1 MTDNADTHPS
11 RTSMPPA
18 RQQPAEIG
26 LGCWSFGDSYW
37 LQAQPEPGFGPLPF
51 SQKYKKIIRA
61 AIKSGIRH
69 FDTAQGYGNGISEQ
83 ITGQALQAGRPDVS
97 IATKTYYRPPD
108 TMRKGIERSLR
119 RLHTD
124 YIDIFYLHWPKPG
137 RDLRPHIEALE
148 SAREAGLI
156 RSIGVSNFSPAGIEP
171 LLEAGR
177 VDYCQFGYSLL
188 WRNAERELIPFCLN
202 RGISMVSYSSLA
214 QGLLAHPPGWME
226 ELPGTDPRRKL
237 TFSSAARRT
246 QVQSVISGVCAAARS
261 LGTSPARLSLA
272 WILERGWFRYVLFG
286 ARSVEQLLDCAG
298 AAQLSLPAE
307 ISQRLAELTAPLAEL
322 FAEEDNIFGHSP

>member
-1 MTDNADTHPS
+1 MIENADTHPS
-11 RTSMPPA
+11 RTSMTPA

-37 LQAQPEPGFGPLPF
+37 LQAHPEPGAGLPPPY
-51 SQKYKKIIRA
+51 QKYKKIIRT
-61 AIKSGIRH
+61 AIKTGIRH

-83 ITGQALQAGRPDVS
+83 ITGQALQTFRPDVS

-137 RDLRPHIEALE
+137 RDLRPHMEALE

-156 RSIGVSNFSPAGIEP
+156 RHIGVSNFSPACIQP
-171 LLEAGR
+171 LLQAGR

-188 WRNAERELIPFCLN
+188 WRNAERDLIPFCLSN
-202 RGISMVSYSSLA
+202 GISMVSYSSLA
-214 QGLLAHPPGWME
+214 QGLLAHPPGWLD
-226 ELPGTDPRRKL
+226 ELPHADPRRAL
-237 TFSSAARRT
+237 IPASSDHRV
-246 QVQSVISGVCAAARS
+246 QVRSVISGVCSTARS

-272 WILERGWFRYVLFG
+272 WILQRGWFRYVLFG
-286 ARSVEQLLDCAG
+286 ARSIEQLLDCAG
-298 AAQLSLPAE
+298 TTQLSIPAE
-307 ISQRLAELTAPLAEL
+307 IHKRLDELSAPLAEL
-322 FAEEDNIFGHSP
+322 FPEEDNIFGHSP